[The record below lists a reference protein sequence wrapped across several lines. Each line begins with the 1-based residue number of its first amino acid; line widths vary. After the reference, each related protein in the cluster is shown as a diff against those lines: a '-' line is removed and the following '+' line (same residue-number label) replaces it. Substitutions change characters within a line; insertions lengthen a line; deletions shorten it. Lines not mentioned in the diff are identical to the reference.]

1 MPPVR
6 LGFIGLSA
14 DGGHQYSRQWAAI
27 SHLPHI
33 KQRSDLLRITAL
45 QNSSKASAEKAV
57 AKYQLGED
65 VACYGDDPESL
76 ARHPNVDM
84 VVVSVK
90 VPEHYR
96 LIKPALDA
104 KKDLFVEWPLA
115 ANVKEAEELTNLAAS
130 QGVRNVVGLQARKNP
145 SIRKARE
152 MVANG
157 ELGEILG
164 TTMMGSGMVLG
175 ATEAPVYEYMHR
187 IEHGANLMTIPAGHA
202 MDALCYVLGEMSSLQ
217 AKLATRRPTMDI
229 VDRASGKVL
238 RTVNKTSHDWMSVTG
253 TLARG
258 GGVAT
263 IVYQGGTSDTGKD
276 FYWEINGTK
285 GSLVLEGPNGH
296 IQMFH
301 PTIKFVKAGAKA
313 GQLKEMDV
321 EPAKDFAYNVGKVW
335 DAFMGGEDGEFVTF
349 EDALLRHR
357 MIEAIYRSNEKG
369 TRESYL

>member
-1 MPPVR
+1 MAPTR

-14 DGGHQYSRQWAAI
+14 DGQWAAK

-33 KQRSDLLRITAL
+33 QQRPDLFRITAL
-45 QNSSKASAEKAV
+45 QNSSTASAEKAV
-57 AKYQLGED
+57 QKYQLGGD
-65 VACYGDDPESL
+65 VACYDDPESL
-76 ARHPNVDM
+76 ARDPNVDM

-96 LIKPALDA
+96 LVKPALDA
-104 KKDLFVEWPLA
+104 KKDVFVEWPLA
-115 ANVKEAEELTNLAAS
+115 ANVTEAEELVALAAS
-130 QGVRNVVGLQARKNP
+130 QGVRNVVGLQARQNP

-152 MVANG
+152 MVARG

-164 TTMMGSGMVLG
+164 TTMLGAGMVLG
-175 ATEAPVYEYMHR
+175 ATEAPVYEYMAR
-187 IEHGANLMTIPAGHA
+187 IEHGANLLTIPAGHA
-202 MDALCYVLGEMSSLQ
+202 MDALCYVLGEMTELQ
-217 AKLATRRPTMDI
+217 ARLATRRPTMDI
-229 VDRASGKVL
+229 VDPAGTVL
-238 RTVNKTSHDWMSVTG
+238 RTVTKTSHDWMSVTG

-263 IVYQGGTSDTGKD
+263 VVYQAGVSDTGKD

-285 GSLVLEGPNGH
+285 GTLVLEGPNGH

-301 PTIKFVKAGAKA
+301 PTIKFVKAGAGGA
-313 GQLKEMDV
+313 RLEEIAV
-321 EPAKDFAYNVGKVW
+321 EPARDFAYNVGKVW
-335 DAFMGGEDGEFVTF
+335 DAVMGEGDGGVVTF

-357 MIEAIYRSNEKG
+357 MIDAIYRSNERG

>member
-1 MPPVR
+1 MAPTK

-14 DGGHQYSRQWAAI
+14 DGQWAAS

-33 KQRSDLLRITAL
+33 QKRPDLFQITAL

-57 AKYQLGED
+57 QKYKLGGD
-65 VACYGDDPESL
+65 VACYDDPEPL
-76 ARHPNVDM
+76 ARDPNVDM

-96 LIKPALDA
+96 LIRPALDA

-115 ANVKEAEELTNLAAS
+115 ANVKEAEELTALAAS
-130 QGVRNVVGLQARKNP
+130 QGVRNVVGLQARQNP
-145 SIRKARE
+145 SIRKAKE

-164 TTMMGSGMVLG
+164 TTMLGSGMVLG
-175 ATEAPVYEYMHR
+175 ATEAPVYEYMAK

-202 MDALCYVLGEMSSLQ
+202 MDALCYVLGEMTELQ

-229 VDRASGKVL
+229 VDASGQVL
-238 RTVNKTSHDWMSVTG
+238 RTVNKTAHDWMSVTG
-253 TLARG
+253 TLERG

-263 IVYQGGTSDTGKD
+263 IVYQGGLSDTGKD

-285 GSLVLEGPNGH
+285 GTLVLEGPNGH

-301 PTIKFVKAGAKA
+301 PTIKFVPAGAGRA
-313 GQLKEMDV
+313 QLKEIPV
-321 EPAKDFAYNVGKVW
+321 EPASDFAYNVGKVW
-335 DAFMGGEDGEFVTF
+335 DAAMGEGDGGVVTF
-349 EDALLRHR
+349 KDALLRHK
-357 MIEAIYRSNEKG
+357 MIDAIYRSNEKG